1 MKKLIF
7 IILLFFLNTSN
18 SFADNVYFMDFGK
31 VLNASKPGAEAQ
43 KKLKNKIEAET
54 KRFNKLETD
63 IKKSEADIISQKK
76 ALGAD
81 EYKKK
86 VKNLRK
92 RVADLQKDKT
102 DTFKNIAKTRSD
114 AKKALLKA
122 VNPIV
127 KKYMEDNN
135 IRLIVDKKSVI
146 LGDKTLEITDQIIVI
161 LNKELPSLKI
171 N

>member
-18 SFADNVYFMDFGK
+18 SFAENVYFMDFGK

>member
-54 KRFNKLETD
+54 KRFNQLETD

>member
-1 MKKLIF
+1 
-7 IILLFFLNTSN
+7 
-18 SFADNVYFMDFGK
+18 MDFGK